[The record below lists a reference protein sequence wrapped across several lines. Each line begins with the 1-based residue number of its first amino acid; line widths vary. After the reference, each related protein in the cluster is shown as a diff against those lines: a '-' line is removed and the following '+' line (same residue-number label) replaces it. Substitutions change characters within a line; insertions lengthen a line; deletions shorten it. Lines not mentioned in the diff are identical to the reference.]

1 MPAGLAYMLRN
12 AVVAAQYMSAQPAR
26 TAAAPTESTFT
37 PAFAHSRLAQRDRG
51 YARFLAEQGIA

>member
-1 MPAGLAYMLRN
+1 MLRN